1 MSKTDKEE
9 EQRIEE
15 EAEGKVHNFSFSP
28 SASSSPLPVVDES
41 RRKLV
46 TWLWRL
52 PVLAVVGG
60 AGYAVYE
67 AYFHLNRLEPSPTP
81 TFTDR
86 EAQKL
91 ADVTDLANVW
101 DSVEFIFETPSIL
114 VRLPNLISGG
124 LQIENKYFAAFTRI
138 CTHQGCP
145 VNLNKNLEAVAVAF
159 NHRTDKPVLTCQCHF
174 SVFSLEQAGKAV
186 SGPAVKPLP
195 RVRLEHRDNT
205 LYATGV
211 EVSES

>member
-1 MSKTDKEE
+1 MSKTEKAG
-9 EQRIEE
+9 EQGSRG
-15 EAEGKVHNFSFSP
+15 AEDSP
-28 SASSSPLPVVDES
+28 TLPLSHSPTSATDES
-41 RRKLV
+41 RRKLI

-52 PVLAVVGG
+52 PVLAVIGG
-60 AGYAVYE
+60 AGYAAYR
-67 AYFHLNRLEPSPTP
+67 AYFHLNRLEPSSTP
-81 TFTDR
+81 TFADR
-86 EAQKL
+86 EEKKL
-91 ADVTDLANVW
+91 ADVTELANVW
-101 DSVEFIFETPSIL
+101 DSVEFTLDTPSIL
-114 VRLPNLISGG
+114 VRLPILISGG
-124 LQIENKYFAAFTRI
+124 LQIDDRYFAAFTRI

-195 RVRLEHRDNT
+195 RVRLEQRDNS

-211 EVSES
+211 EVAES